1 MERQVNGIVPFFAY
15 PELHIQ
21 LLMTILAEGEYEFA
35 VQLSQIDLP
44 ASAEYLPA
52 SQSRQFEISVLA
64 ITVEY
69 FPATQF

>member
-1 MERQVNGIVPFFAY
+1 
-15 PELHIQ
+15 
-21 LLMTILAEGEYEFA
+21 MTILAEGEYEFSG
-35 VQLSQIDLP
+35 QLSQIDLP

-52 SQSRQFEISVLA
+52 SQSRQFEIAVLA